1 MKAIQLIAIISLLL
15 IVIACVPSAE
25 ELAGINKTENKTEE
39 PVVEEVKEELVVEP
53 MKEPEEI
60 KTVELNATKE
70 NQTNKTNTT
79 TANITVTS
87 TQPPQ
92 VSNSTIVYRGGAIEM
107 GEGESAKI
115 ILK

>member
-1 MKAIQLIAIISLLL
+1 MKAIHLTAIISLLL
-15 IVIACVPSAE
+15 LVIACVPPAE

-39 PVVEEVKEELVVEP
+39 PVVEEVKEEIIVEP

-60 KTVELNATKE
+60 KTVELNDTQE
-70 NQTNKTNTT
+70 NKTNTT

-87 TQPPQ
+87 PQPPQ

-107 GEGESAKI
+107 GEGETAKI
-115 ILK
+115 VIQ

>member
-1 MKAIQLIAIISLLL
+1 MKAIQLIAMISLLL
-15 IVIACVPSAE
+15 LVAACVPSAE
-25 ELAGINKTENKTEE
+25 ELAGMNKTENKTEE
-39 PVVEEVKEELVVEP
+39 PVVEEVKEEIVIEP
-53 MKEPEEI
+53 MKETEEI

-70 NQTNKTNTT
+70 NQTNTTNITNV
-79 TANITVTS
+79 NITVTA

-92 VSNSTIVYRGGAIEM
+92 VANSTIVYRGGAIEM

>member
-15 IVIACVPSAE
+15 LVIACVPSAE

-39 PVVEEVKEELVVEP
+39 PVVEEVKEEIVIEP

-60 KTVELNATKE
+60 KTVELNAANTA
-70 NQTNKTNTT
+70 NTT
-79 TANITVTS
+79 TANITVTA

-92 VSNSTIVYRGGAIEM
+92 IANSTIIYRGGAIEM
-107 GEGESAKI
+107 GEGETAKI
-115 ILK
+115 VLK